1 MCASVHAVYGP
12 ERLFVV
18 LIIIYCFIYG
28 HVVHA
33 DFFSVNNC
41 LRLFELYFVSN
52 QQRPLYCTNMRAVS
66 RLRWLIFLGTVFLIF
81 AGGSPDCT
89 FSAWFF
95 YTYTVVTNSGPSG
108 TAATGEAR
116 RAGCSIKGVN

>member
-66 RLRWLIFLGTVFLIF
+66 RLRWLIFLGTVFLFSREVLPI
-81 AGGSPDCT
+81 APSLLGSFT
-89 FSAWFF
+89 R
-95 YTYTVVTNSGPSG
+95 TL
-108 TAATGEAR
+108 
-116 RAGCSIKGVN
+116 